1 MASYNKVIMIGNLTR
16 DPELRALP
24 SGTPVVEFGLAS
36 TRRYNTQN
44 SGQKEQTC
52 FIDVRFYGRL
62 AEILNTYMKKGRPIL
77 VEGRL
82 EYASWTSQ
90 DGSKRSKHRIIG
102 ESFQFLGGRQDDRNH
117 SQGGRPRQEYSAPQA
132 PPATAGESYS
142 PPPPPPEEPG
152 TEYFAEGNG
161 DDSIPF

>member
-90 DGSKRSKHRIIG
+90 DGTKRSKHRIIG
-102 ESFQFLGGRQDDRNH
+102 ESFQFLGGRQDDQNSSPERA
-117 SQGGRPRQEYSAPQA
+117 RQDYSAPQ
-132 PPATAGESYS
+132 
-142 PPPPPPEEPG
+142 PPPPAQGEAYPSPAPEEPG
-152 TEYFAEGNG
+152 PEYFSEGGG
-161 DDSIPF
+161 DDTIPF

>member
-24 SGTPVVEFGLAS
+24 TGTPVVEFGLAS
-36 TRRYNTQN
+36 TRRYNSQN
-44 SGQKEQTC
+44 SGQREQTC

-62 AEILNTYMKKGRPIL
+62 AEVIHTYMKKGRPIL

-102 ESFQFLGGRQDDRNH
+102 ETFQFLGSRQDDRN
-117 SQGGRPRQEYSAPQA
+117 STPSRPRQDYSSPQA
-132 PPATAGESYS
+132 PPE
-142 PPPPPPEEPG
+142 PPPAETGGSYPSASEEPG
-152 TEYFAEGNG
+152 PEYFAEGNG
-161 DDSIPF
+161 EEPLPF